1 MTGRLGMIRVM
12 IASLLFTVL
21 IPEVALAQTPPTS
34 TADYVL
40 VSVILKHDQSRT
52 RDEMVKLLEDQ
63 GFLAKFPPDGMVVES
78 WYVLMGLGHL
88 ITVRVPPARLRDFNV
103 ALESTAWKVFRS
115 EIYVTYDFKEIAKTQ
130 RERALKK

>member
-1 MTGRLGMIRVM
+1 MMRVL

>member
-1 MTGRLGMIRVM
+1 M

>member
-1 MTGRLGMIRVM
+1 MRHFVL
-12 IASLLFTVL
+12 AALLCAAVTPA
-21 IPEVALAQTPPTS
+21 IALAQAPPEIPS
-34 TADYVL
+34 DYVL

-52 RDEMVKLLEDQ
+52 RDEIVKVLEEQ

-88 ITVRVPPARLRDFNV
+88 VTVRVPPARLRDFNV
-103 ALESTAWKVFRS
+103 ALESTAWKAFRS
-115 EIYVTYDFKEIAKTQ
+115 EIYVTYDFKEVARIQ

>member
-1 MTGRLGMIRVM
+1 
-12 IASLLFTVL
+12 
-21 IPEVALAQTPPTS
+21 
-34 TADYVL
+34 
-40 VSVILKHDQSRT
+40 
-52 RDEMVKLLEDQ
+52 
-63 GFLAKFPPDGMVVES
+63 
-78 WYVLMGLGHL
+78 MGLGHL

>member
-1 MTGRLGMIRVM
+1 MIRVM

>member
-1 MTGRLGMIRVM
+1 MRRFI
-12 IASLLFTVL
+12 IAALIFTVL
-21 IPEVALAQTPPTS
+21 IPVLAPAQTPPTS
-34 TADYVL
+34 ADYVL

-52 RDEMVKLLEDQ
+52 RDEMVKLLEEQ

-88 ITVRVPPARLRDFNV
+88 VTVRVPPAGLRDFNV

-115 EIYVTYDFKEIAKTQ
+115 EIYATYDFKEVARTQ